1 MHRVWYHEHMR
12 VVFLYHPKSD
22 QEGKVLDYVHEYKM
36 RHPEIEPELLS
47 LETVEGAEMATLY
60 GVYSYPAILAV
71 SHDGSLQQLWQD
83 EQLPLMQELDA
94 YAFAY

>member
-1 MHRVWYHEHMR
+1 
-12 VVFLYHPKSD
+12 
-22 QEGKVLDYVHEYKM
+22 
-36 RHPEIEPELLS
+36 
-47 LETVEGAEMATLY
+47 MAKLY
-60 GVYSYPAILAV
+60 GVYAYPAILAV